1 MFCKLLFV
9 LLAILLFV
17 LPFTDSDYPFGIF
30 KFFLEGERC
39 CNLCKLTFISV
50 PSKDCWYS
58 PSNLIVITWLKK
70 LTFDIILTASSSIV
84 NSTTGFAVSAIFRN
98 TTLRPT
104 TKIKHIF
111 FVYCC
116 FFFSFCIKQIF
127 FFIGIF
133 CFLFCFLFYIFVFY
147 LFCLFVFVF
156 FLLS

>member
-1 MFCKLLFV
+1 MRMFCKLLFV
-9 LLAILLFV
+9 LLAILLSV
-17 LPFTDSDYPFGIF
+17 LPFTDSDYPLGIF

-70 LTFDIILTASSSIV
+70 LTFDIILTTPSSIV

-116 FFFSFCIKQIF
+116 FFFLFVLNKFSFLLVF
-127 FFIGIF
+127 FVF
-133 CFLFCFLFYIFVFY
+133 CFLFGFIFLCSVCF
-147 LFCLFVFVF
+147 F